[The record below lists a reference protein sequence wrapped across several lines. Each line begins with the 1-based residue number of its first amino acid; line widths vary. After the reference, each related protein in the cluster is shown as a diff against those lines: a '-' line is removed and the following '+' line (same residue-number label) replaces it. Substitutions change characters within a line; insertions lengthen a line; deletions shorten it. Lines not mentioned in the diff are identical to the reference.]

1 MANYLRDAL
10 QQEIH
15 IGDVVFI
22 GKQTYSKLGFV
33 ISQRDTS
40 LTVLEL
46 VSRQSGN
53 WRNNGEAREYVLDGH
68 IELYSRKNICYYPT
82 RLIKISFETLASFP
96 AFELFVNELTA
107 LRQLIL
113 DKAKIKNINF
123 KKPTFD
129 DTAGKVM
136 YSTKADLDWDTDDDD
151 PIEMR
156 RSDEEEQILN
166 EAEKNDE

>member
-68 IELYSRKNICYYPT
+68 IELYSRKNI
-82 RLIKISFETLASFP
+82 
-96 AFELFVNELTA
+96 
-107 LRQLIL
+107 
-113 DKAKIKNINF
+113 
-123 KKPTFD
+123 
-129 DTAGKVM
+129 
-136 YSTKADLDWDTDDDD
+136 
-151 PIEMR
+151 
-156 RSDEEEQILN
+156 
-166 EAEKNDE
+166 